1 MVTTD
6 YQVVQG
12 GIFHIRDVTLFQWGN
27 TCSARYKLHERA
39 YTGRHVCCLR
49 ILRSPS
55 LHPPPFISGVH
66 VQRYIRTGPVEDTQA
81 WDPRRHGTG
90 SKRRPHALSLS
101 LSFSSSS
108 FISSILPS
116 PSRAPFISILHAT
129 ALPFSQNHSHV
140 RQSAPTK
147 VAGHFSERPIP

>member
-1 MVTTD
+1 MYKGVYFIFATLP
-6 YQVVQG
+6 YFNG
-12 GIFHIRDVTLFQWGN
+12 GIPVPRVTNCMNAHTRDD
-27 TCSARYKLHERA
+27 TCVASASFDLPRSILLLSSQVCTYRGI
-39 YTGRHVCCLR
+39 YGRDLWRTHRLGTR
-49 ILRSPS
+49 DATELARR
-55 LHPPPFISGVH
+55 GVH
-66 VQRYIRTGPVEDTQA
+66 M
-81 WDPRRHGTG
+81 
-90 SKRRPHALSLS
+90 LS